1 MHLAPAALRHTGTP
15 HPTTPT
21 RVARALDA
29 LTPLT
34 PLTPP
39 PPPAKRPRTAAT
51 DDDTTPR
58 PLATTQRLRACLHR
72 FKAVYRVV
80 ATLHEPVAPVGSA
93 EHAITGHLTVGSL
106 HGLVRVLQCDLPV
119 AYRLTADSV
128 YLDVGSGM
136 GRPALCV
143 ATLPV
148 RLCVGIEC
156 QRDVHAMSVRAL
168 RRLHEGARLSAPVY
182 FEHGDVST
190 VASLG
195 PTVTHVHL
203 FTFSHPAQLAHVAAL
218 VAWSDRVKVLTLVD
232 RGLPS
237 ELRDVGLLDD
247 RLGAGPASPTLRRT
261 SVRMPGQHQ
270 YRAYVFC
277 LTPSRRAR
285 MRARLPLPT
294 GDTADRFG
302 FAARVML
309 QATSAEARAA
319 YVSGWDETLA
329 DRGRELRSGG
339 GVVLVD

>member
-1 MHLAPAALRHTGTP
+1 MA
-15 HPTTPT
+15 
-21 RVARALDA
+21 
-29 LTPLT
+29 
-34 PLTPP
+34 
-39 PPPAKRPRTAAT
+39 
-51 DDDTTPR
+51 
-58 PLATTQRLRACLHR
+58 
-72 FKAVYRVV
+72 
-80 ATLHEPVAPVGSA
+80 
-93 EHAITGHLTVGSL
+93 
-106 HGLVRVLQCDLPV
+106 
-119 AYRLTADSV
+119 
-128 YLDVGSGM
+128 
-136 GRPALCV
+136 
-143 ATLPV
+143 
-148 RLCVGIEC
+148 
-156 QRDVHAMSVRAL
+156 
-168 RRLHEGARLSAPVY
+168 APVY
-182 FEHGDVST
+182 FEHGDAST

-195 PTVTHVHL
+195 PMVTHVR
-203 FTFSHPAQLAHVAAL
+203 SPATRLSSRTSPRW
-218 VAWSDRVKVLTLVD
+218 AWSDRVKVLTLVD

-294 GDTADRFG
+294 SDTADRFG

-309 QATSAEARAA
+309 QATSEEARAA